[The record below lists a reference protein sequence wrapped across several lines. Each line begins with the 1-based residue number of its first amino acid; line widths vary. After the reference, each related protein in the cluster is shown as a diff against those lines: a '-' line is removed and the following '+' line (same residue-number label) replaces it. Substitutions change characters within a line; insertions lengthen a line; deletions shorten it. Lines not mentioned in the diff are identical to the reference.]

1 MFVHSE
7 ALDASTYETQQLCV
21 GIEVRKSKY
30 TFLEDRGAIRAQ
42 QDWNR
47 LVGPCFEYRGTL
59 GPEHSFIS
67 VTVPECLPERLEVIS
82 YANEFAFLHDDVT
95 DSVSFGKGEVE
106 NNDMMNAFLE
116 AAHDGGIDLAKQES
130 SNMGKKKMQSQL
142 FLEMMAIDPV
152 CAKNTLKAWARFLEV
167 GSSRRH
173 NTRFCKMDDYIP
185 YRIMDVGEMF
195 WYGVV
200 TFGLGLCIPE
210 SEMDLCRELMAP
222 AWIAVGLQNDLWSW
236 PKERDA
242 AEKQGRG
249 HVINA
254 LWVLMQEH
262 KTDVDGAEQICR
274 RLIKENVAKYLQ
286 VVRASKD
293 NDSLSK
299 DLRKYINAMQY
310 SISGNVVWSLSCPR
324 YNPDISFN
332 KQQLEWMHHG
342 VPASDDSRGPASSVG
357 SPVSEQSA
365 GSNQS
370 RSTAGNLLLLSD
382 PRTPETEYSRD
393 HELQNPFCF
402 EREVLEAPLK
412 YIASLPSKGVRE
424 KLLDA
429 LQNWARR
436 PMDLV
441 ADVKQV
447 VNLLHN
453 ASLL

>member
-1 MFVHSE
+1 
-7 ALDASTYETQQLCV
+7 
-21 GIEVRKSKY
+21 
-30 TFLEDRGAIRAQ
+30 
-42 QDWNR
+42 
-47 LVGPCFEYRGTL
+47 
-59 GPEHSFIS
+59 
-67 VTVPECLPERLEVIS
+67 
-82 YANEFAFLHDDVT
+82 
-95 DSVSFGKGEVE
+95 
-106 NNDMMNAFLE
+106 
-116 AAHDGGIDLAKQES
+116 
-130 SNMGKKKMQSQL
+130 
-142 FLEMMAIDPV
+142 
-152 CAKNTLKAWARFLEV
+152 
-167 GSSRRH
+167 
-173 NTRFCKMDDYIP
+173 
-185 YRIMDVGEMF
+185 
-195 WYGVV
+195 
-200 TFGLGLCIPE
+200 
-210 SEMDLCRELMAP
+210 MDLCRELMAP

-332 KQQLEWMHHG
+332 KQQLEWMYHG

-382 PRTPETEYSRD
+382 PRTPKPSTVGIINSKTPSASRSVYFFSLLLFYFLGWVQGSGRGILAEMV
-393 HELQNPFCF
+393 HYR
-402 EREVLEAPLK
+402 ERC
-412 YIASLPSKGVRE
+412 S
-424 KLLDA
+424 KLL
-429 LQNWARR
+429 
-436 PMDLV
+436 
-441 ADVKQV
+441 
-447 VNLLHN
+447 
-453 ASLL
+453 

>member
-1 MFVHSE
+1 
-7 ALDASTYETQQLCV
+7 
-21 GIEVRKSKY
+21 
-30 TFLEDRGAIRAQ
+30 
-42 QDWNR
+42 
-47 LVGPCFEYRGTL
+47 
-59 GPEHSFIS
+59 
-67 VTVPECLPERLEVIS
+67 
-82 YANEFAFLHDDVT
+82 
-95 DSVSFGKGEVE
+95 
-106 NNDMMNAFLE
+106 
-116 AAHDGGIDLAKQES
+116 
-130 SNMGKKKMQSQL
+130 
-142 FLEMMAIDPV
+142 
-152 CAKNTLKAWARFLEV
+152 
-167 GSSRRH
+167 
-173 NTRFCKMDDYIP
+173 
-185 YRIMDVGEMF
+185 
-195 WYGVV
+195 
-200 TFGLGLCIPE
+200 
-210 SEMDLCRELMAP
+210 MDLCRELMAP

-402 EREVLEAPLK
+402 EV
-412 YIASLPSKGVRE
+412 SLF
-424 KLLDA
+424 LLSSFI
-429 LQNWARR
+429 LFLGLGSGFR
-436 PMDLV
+436 PWDF
-441 ADVKQV
+441 
-447 VNLLHN
+447 
-453 ASLL
+453 S